1 MGSNVPPITPIFGR
15 FFGLSAD
22 TSVSLMVGR
31 VPTRR
36 RAAGLLTVAIGDI
49 SEAPNDETQGDEDDR
64 RDDRENPGQ
73 EEQGD
78 FRLFRRQNNRAQ
90 H

>member
-15 FFGLSAD
+15 FVTLSAV
-22 TSVSLMVGR
+22 TSVARVIGR

-36 RAAGLLTVAIGDI
+36 RAAGFLAVAVGNVA
-49 SEAPNDETQGDEDDR
+49 EAPDDETQGDEDDS
-64 RDDRENPGQ
+64 RDNRENPGR

-78 FRLFRRQNNRAQ
+78 LRLFRRQNNRA
-90 H
+90 

>member
-15 FFGLSAD
+15 FVTLFTI
-22 TSVSLMVGR
+22 TSPALVIGR

-36 RAAGLLTVAIGDI
+36 RAAGLLAVAVGNIA
-49 SEAPNDETQGDEDDR
+49 EAPDDETKGDKDDSR
-64 RDDRENPGQ
+64 NHRENPGR

-78 FRLFRRQNNRAQ
+78 FRLFSRQNMHAQ

>member
-15 FFGLSAD
+15 FIGLSVV
-22 TSVSLMVGR
+22 TSLALVIGR

-36 RAAGLLTVAIGDI
+36 RAAGLLAVAVGNVA
-49 SEAPNDETQGDEDDR
+49 EAPDDEAKGDEDDS
-64 RDDRENPGQ
+64 RDNRKNPGR

-78 FRLFRRQNNRAQ
+78 LRLFRRQNNRA
-90 H
+90 